1 MGISDA
7 TTIAIASGLQF
18 PKNKII
24 SFKNKFEESVKNIN
38 SGNFIQDLTPLEPL
52 KGLSFTREK
61 VEPTNP
67 RDLLMG
73 LLQNN

>member
-7 TTIAIASGLQF
+7 TTIAVTSGLQF

-24 SFKNKFEESVKNIN
+24 GFKNKFEESVKNIN
-38 SGNFIQDLTPLEPL
+38 SGNFIQDLTSLEPL
-52 KGLSFTREK
+52 KGLSFTREN
-61 VEPTNP
+61 VAPTNP

-73 LLQNN
+73 LLNG